1 MSVSFNTMVKN
12 EGVLLHNILPIWKK
26 YPVDFFVFYDDN
38 STDETCE
45 IINKHLEKDRFI
57 ILNDKLPRFNEGY
70 QRQKMIDESRNK
82 KFDFVFSIDADEL
95 LSSSIISNFTEFLKI
110 YNSTD
115 LLLYWFNCVD
125 DSINY
130 YRTDPS
136 YVNNFRSFVLPLK
149 NTQNLNINNWQYH
162 TPRTPNV
169 NLPKQFTKDYG
180 VIHLQSCNKRYYA
193 LKQLWYKHY
202 EFVNYGHSV
211 KEINLKYDSVI
222 NNLNFNPQPMKKEII
237 NGIKIDLSFF
247 ENLAEIKGYT
257 DFIKNNYNE
266 ELITFGK
273 EFL

>member
-1 MSVSFNTMVKN
+1 MRVSFNTMVKN
-12 EGVLLHNILPIWKK
+12 EGVLLDNILPIWSK

-70 QRQKMIDESRNK
+70 QRQKMIDESRNQ

-115 LLLYWFNCVD
+115 LLLYWFNCVN

-180 VIHLQSCNKRYYA
+180 VIHLQSCNTRYYA

-202 EFVNYGHSV
+202 EFVNYGHSA
-211 KEINLKYDSVI
+211 KEINQKYDSVI
-222 NNLNFNPQPMKKEII
+222 NNLNFNPQPIKKEII